1 MIEIYLYRNIYLAYF
16 PERLKYAELGKPK
29 RLTFL
34 IPVAKVVE
42 VIPKYLHPLI
52 LHRFIYKT
60 VSGFMI

>member
-16 PERLKYAELGKPK
+16 PERLKYAELGKPT

-42 VIPKYLHPLI
+42 VIPKYLHPLFCI
-52 LHRFIYKT
+52 DLSTKAYQ
-60 VSGFMI
+60 GL